1 MGTVHEY
8 RLLEDHYLSGLGDRH
23 RIAPW
28 GLAGGGPGQ
37 PNRWSVRRNG
47 ETRELGEL
55 FALKSPSKFYNL
67 SLLKGDV
74 LIIETGGGGGYG
86 GSV

>member
-28 GLAGGGPGQ
+28 GLAGGSPGA
-37 PNRWSVRRNG
+37 PNRWSVRRGG
-47 ETRELGEL
+47 ETREIGEM
-55 FALKSPSKFYNL
+55 FGLKSPSKFYNL
-67 SLLKGDV
+67 PLLKGDV

-86 GSV
+86 GAA